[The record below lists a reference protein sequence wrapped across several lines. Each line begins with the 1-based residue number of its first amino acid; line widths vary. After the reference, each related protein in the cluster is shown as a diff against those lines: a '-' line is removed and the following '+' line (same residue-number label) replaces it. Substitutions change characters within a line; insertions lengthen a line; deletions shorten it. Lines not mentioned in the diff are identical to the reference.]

1 MYYSILWVQFW
12 KEIFY
17 KTSQI
22 DDRNIHICVNIHTHP
37 MCVYLR
43 AYVYIYRHYI
53 YTFIY
58 IRNSQSPLKVYS
70 LSFLSHGVWTL
81 MLYWNIHMI
90 NGLLQYFQN
99 FIEVYIYI
107 WYICVSMC
115 LEREKEML
123 NYKIYVDYLRIVYSQ
138 QTDVKRST
146 TVT

>member
-1 MYYSILWVQFW
+1 MYYSFLWVQFW

-22 DDRNIHICVNIHTHP
+22 DDRNIHKCVNIHTHTS

-43 AYVYIYRHYI
+43 AYVYIYRYHI

-81 MLYWNIHMI
+81 ILYWNIHMK

-107 WYICVSMC
+107 YIDIWYICVSMC
-115 LEREKEML
+115 LER
-123 NYKIYVDYLRIVYSQ
+123 
-138 QTDVKRST
+138 DVELSNLCGLPQNCL
-146 TVT
+146 